1 MNRRTIIF
9 FLLLA
14 ATSCEYPLTDDEITH
29 VDPPASSHPLQID
42 LENTQDTL
50 FIFNKQLLKYRLG
63 AYGLK
68 VHEGEMLLDKDRW
81 VLGETGEVEVDPRDY
96 NPGIYK
102 LSLNL
107 FTSTGT
113 GSLADYTGH
122 EYYAGTREWVAL
134 IDYRSAES
142 IQMTADTD
150 ENGFLRISWQP
161 TLNLNSQHLRF
172 SRNFNSSYTHHRTYS
187 SKLPGQ
193 FIDSCY
199 TCGEVN
205 YQLQNHVYTQDANSS
220 TTSLKISN
228 LPPVPVATYSN
239 FDSVTFTWR
248 KTGYPT
254 RYRFIQTDGYPGQVY
269 LENITDT
276 CITVVQPGFD
286 RPGHYTLSPTP
297 FFANKC
303 PSQPHLSSFVTFGIG
318 QKVGRNSNLYAYNQI
333 EKTFY
338 TNNSDDMKAF
348 DIYSLNEKAS
358 LRINNISYNAIYS
371 CPPNSTQIGIATRN
385 AIHLFEN
392 STLTNP
398 TVIPYGFNSPGI
410 DYFSLTSAN
419 TAAITLNGNFSFLDL
434 ETGQTSASLAIEDY
448 PYYSKWACF
457 SAASDGGQC
466 AIVTRNGIWLYN
478 IINNEFETA
487 YRDQRSYKSVLFDNM
502 NPGRLFLTMEEHPFL
517 ELRNADNFS
526 LITWMTL
533 PGKCVLRNI
542 DPETGYLLLTDYTR
556 LYIMDL
562 NTLQIIFSLP
572 STDSKPM
579 LFNSR
584 IFSYSGYVFDLTP
597 YLP

>member
-29 VDPPASSHPLQID
+29 VDPPASNQPMQID
-42 LENTQDTL
+42 LENTHDTL

-68 VHEGEMLLDKDRW
+68 VYEGEMLLDKDRW
-81 VLGETGEVEVDPRDY
+81 VLGETGEVEIDPRDY

-102 LSLNL
+102 LSINL

-113 GSLADYTGH
+113 GSLADCTGH

-134 IDYRSAES
+134 IDNRSAEY

-161 TLNLNSQHLRF
+161 TINLNSEHLRF
-172 SRNFNSSYTHHRTYS
+172 SRIFNSSYTHHRVHS

-199 TCGEVN
+199 TCGEVK
-205 YQLQNHVYTQDANSS
+205 YQLENYVYTQDANSS
-220 TTSLKISN
+220 TTYLNINN
-228 LPPVPVATYSN
+228 LPPQPVATYSN

-248 KTGYPT
+248 KTSYPT
-254 RYRFIQTDGYPGQVY
+254 LYKFIQTDGYPGQVY
-269 LENITDT
+269 LENFTDT
-276 CITVVQPGFD
+276 CITVAQPGFG
-286 RPGHYTLSPTP
+286 RIGNYKLVPGPYFS
-297 FFANKC
+297 NNC
-303 PSQPHLSSFVTFGIG
+303 PAQAHLNSYVNFGLGQLIGRYSS
-318 QKVGRNSNLYAYNQI
+318 LYAYNQI

-338 TNNSDDMKAF
+338 TNKFDDMKAF

-358 LRINNISYNAIYS
+358 LRINDISNNAIFS
-371 CPPNSTQIGIATRN
+371 CPPNSTRIGIATRN

-398 TVIPYGFNSPGI
+398 VVIPYGAISPAI
-410 DYFSLTSAN
+410 DYFYLTSAN

-434 ETGQTSASLAIEDY
+434 ETGQITASTAIEDY
-448 PYYSKWACF
+448 PYYNRSACF
-457 SAASDGGQC
+457 SVTSDGGQC

-517 ELRNADNFS
+517 ELRNPEDFS

-542 DPETGYLLLTDYTR
+542 DPETGYLLLIDYTR

-562 NTLQIIFSLP
+562 NTWQIILSLP
-572 STDSKPM
+572 STDTKPM

-584 IFSYSGYVFDLTP
+584 IFSNSGYVFDLTP

>member
-134 IDYRSAES
+134 IDYRSAEY

-150 ENGFLRISWQP
+150 EDGFLRISWQP
-161 TLNLNSQHLRF
+161 SLNLNTKPLRF
-172 SRNFNSSYTHHRTYS
+172 SRNFNSAYTTRMYNS
-187 SKLPGQ
+187 RLPGQ
-193 FIDSCY
+193 YIDSCY

-205 YQLQNHVYTQDANSS
+205 YQLYNNVYTQDANTS
-220 TTSLKISN
+220 TTYLKINN
-228 LPPVPVATYSN
+228 LAPVPEATYSN
-239 FDSVTFTWR
+239 LDSVTFTWR

-254 RYRFIQTDGYPGQVY
+254 HYSFSGTNVNPGQFNP
-269 LENITDT
+269 ENLTDT
-276 CITVVQPGFD
+276 CITVVQPGF
-286 RPGHYTLSPTP
+286 GSQGLYKLSASPV
-297 FFANKC
+297 FADKC
-303 PSQPHLSSFVTFGIG
+303 PSQNHLDSYVYFSLGQHIAPNWPLFG
-318 QKVGRNSNLYAYNQI
+318 YNPI
-333 EKTFY
+333 EKIFY
-338 TNNSDDMKAF
+338 TDVYSDMKAF
-348 DIYSLNEKAS
+348 DIYSLNETAS
-358 LRINNISYNAIYS
+358 FRINNITYNAVYS
-371 CPPNSTQIGIATRN
+371 CPPNSTQVGVATQD

-392 STLTNP
+392 SNLTNP
-398 TVIPYGFNSPGI
+398 TVIPYGVHVTQT
-410 DYFSLTSAN
+410 DYFYLTSEN
-419 TAAITLNGNFSFLDL
+419 TAAITLNGNFSIIDL
-434 ETGQTSASLAIEDY
+434 ATGQITASTAIEDY
-448 PYYSKWACF
+448 PYYSRSACF
-457 SAASDGGQC
+457 SVASDGGQC

-478 IINNEFETA
+478 ILNNEFETA
-487 YRDQRSYKSVLFDNM
+487 YSDQRSYKSVLFDNM
-502 NPGRLFLTMEEHPFL
+502 NPGRLFLTLEESPLL
-517 ELRNADNFS
+517 ELRNPADFS
-526 LITWMTL
+526 LISSMTL

-542 DPETGYLLLTDYTR
+542 DPETGYLLLTDYTW

-562 NTLQIIFSLP
+562 NTWQIIYKLP
-572 STDSKPM
+572 STDLRPM
-579 LFNSR
+579 LFNNRLFSR
-584 IFSYSGYVFDLTP
+584 SGYVFDLTP